1 MFCFSWG
8 ELLPVADFHLIVL
21 PDLVHCGWP
30 SSDQCISF
38 SLLLRPISLDC
49 PGRLWVKYLRS
60 IKGNLFLTATTR
72 FIRENLTWHIGSKFS
87 SSDQLSSALVHFL
100 SIQHICGDLWREE
113 PICLII
119 TVSVVLSFLPLSPG
133 WMLTYQVPLD
143 RPNSQIP
150 LHDEFL
156 PMRIAL
162 NETIKK
168 VLYQAAVGCS
178 ETHQVPLASTV
189 VKLSFSPTFSNKSFC
204 FRKIVRSNN

>member
-21 PDLVHCGWP
+21 PDLVHCGWQQWP
-30 SSDQCISF
+30 VHFFFTAFKADF
-38 SLLLRPISLDC
+38 TWLPR
-49 PGRLWVKYLRS
+49 RLWVKYLRS

-143 RPNSQIP
+143 RANSQIH

-204 FRKIVRSNN
+204 FRMIVRSNN